1 MSPTPVVPSA
11 WRNIAERVIWTFVQA
26 FLGSLPATFTL
37 TGNDFRAVLYSGLTA
52 GLAAVVSL
60 AKNLSLTPNK
70 GA

>member
-1 MSPTPVVPSA
+1 MATTTTPTPSKLV
-11 WRNIAERVIWTFVQA
+11 NIAERVIWTFVQA

-60 AKNLSLTPNK
+60 AKNLSLT
-70 GA
+70 A

>member
-1 MSPTPVVPSA
+1 MTTTATKPNPLV
-11 WRNIAERVIWTFVQA
+11 NIAERVLWTFVQA

-52 GLAAVVSL
+52 GLAAVVSI
-60 AKNLSLTPNK
+60 AKNLTLTP